1 MFVAAWGFTITFYRP
16 AALGLFSD
24 PCCAA
29 GRMTFAA
36 VVIITLLGFV
46 SPDAA
51 QPVGL
56 KSQ

>member
-1 MFVAAWGFTITFYRP
+1 MVSAITFYRP

-46 SPDAA
+46 SPEAA
-51 QPVGL
+51 LPVGL